1 VDGGQEL
8 LHTLIQAVVDEM
20 PKMIAA
26 VRRMLGGGDPGGPGT
41 AAHPLKGS
49 LRSFCV
55 DAVLRSERMAR
66 DGRFV

>member
-1 VDGGQEL
+1 
-8 LHTLIQAVVDEM
+8 M